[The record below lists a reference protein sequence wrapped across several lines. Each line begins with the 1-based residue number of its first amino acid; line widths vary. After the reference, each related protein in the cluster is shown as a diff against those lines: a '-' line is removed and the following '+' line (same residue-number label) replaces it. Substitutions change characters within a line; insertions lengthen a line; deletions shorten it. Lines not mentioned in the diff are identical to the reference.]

1 VFGIGAGTGWGYA
14 DWALLYVAM
23 IGNVK
28 SPSPSPTYYSV
39 NFTEVGLPPG
49 TAWNVTLN
57 GVTETSSSSS
67 IVFTVPSGKY
77 SYSVASPILVNG
89 VEYVATEPTGTVAVN
104 NANVTVTVQYVPA
117 TPPTPSLSSL
127 AVQVFNANNSPAT
140 SVPGVVYGVLYSS
153 SGFEALAYMNSSGY
167 LNFNNIAPGTYTLKV
182 YHYPNTGFNYTEYWG
197 SETINV
203 QLGYNTA
210 NFTRDEPWIYNL
222 QAVENGTRL
231 TINVTVD
238 DPLNAILHGEL
249 YIWVT
254 TSPQTANPSEPTID
268 TSVTSITIGPGLN
281 KFTYYYATTQKG
293 TYYVYAALLIYKGT
307 QLVTTD
313 QWNWTAVKHQLT
325 FVITSYAPSVSFELY
340 ESNNY
345 FSQGQIITSNKISG
359 GLQTIQLN
367 LPQGIYEYNLSLN
380 SQGYT
385 IVPSPTGF
393 INLTENEKIYLIVTP
408 LSDSYTVNMTPVG
421 LPDPSQW
428 YGVWNDTIILAPEKN
443 GAIPVSLF
451 IGPNKNTIDLKFYST
466 NPQYY
471 PLLPIV
477 QLNATSVINGVTYI
491 IPFATSGYA
500 HIVDWNGVQ
509 WNPLLN
515 EYSQKNPIYVYHTQ
529 TQHGFLGFLEWW
541 KGNTQIQDGFC
552 WGMSS
557 TAILY
562 YLGFLP
568 LPSQGAKYT
577 SQLYLGPKNTNGYL
591 EYLTDAALAV
601 AVHQILDPLNQGTKI
616 IAAPADKIAS
626 TAIYF
631 IGKLNQPVI
640 LIINFTNQNGNSLY
654 VGSGYHAV
662 VAWGYVQEPNKDVV
676 FLVYDPNY
684 PQIIT
689 RAIYNPTNGSFIYI
703 DGGPPYSTIVN
714 GQTFRY
720 PGDVGEVVEIAPD
733 VTPAGL
739 WWFSNSDRFEIITKQ
754 QVQILQGGLL
764 DYTLYV
770 SEKPLI
776 VRTGGELAGYFVD
789 NKYFVT
795 APTVQPGEL
804 AGYVDGYPSSPLY
817 IVAVRNDF
825 NALVDPNSTLVA
837 LRFANVSSNVMVYG
851 FVANSTEPIAVQFVN
866 QTSFIMASR
875 NNTAVKLELFSAT
888 NSSVKT
894 YDATLELNSG
904 TGYVVNANF
913 TSLTNV
919 TIKTVTVSW
928 ENIAPTQTATT
939 TTTSITTTTTTTTA
953 SVTTIAI
960 TTATGA
966 SGIQPP
972 PLVVVPTPQS
982 TAAANG
988 QTRQIGA
995 LQIATWALVGIA
1007 AFLLAYLLSGF
1018 VLSRKP

>member
-1 VFGIGAGTGWGYA
+1 
-14 DWALLYVAM
+14 
-23 IGNVK
+23 
-28 SPSPSPTYYSV
+28 
-39 NFTEVGLPPG
+39 
-49 TAWNVTLN
+49 
-57 GVTETSSSSS
+57 
-67 IVFTVPSGKY
+67 
-77 SYSVASPILVNG
+77 
-89 VEYVATEPTGTVAVN
+89 
-104 NANVTVTVQYVPA
+104 
-117 TPPTPSLSSL
+117 
-127 AVQVFNANNSPAT
+127 
-140 SVPGVVYGVLYSS
+140 
-153 SGFEALAYMNSSGY
+153 
-167 LNFNNIAPGTYTLKV
+167 
-182 YHYPNTGFNYTEYWG
+182 
-197 SETINV
+197 
-203 QLGYNTA
+203 
-210 NFTRDEPWIYNL
+210 
-222 QAVENGTRL
+222 
-231 TINVTVD
+231 
-238 DPLNAILHGEL
+238 
-249 YIWVT
+249 
-254 TSPQTANPSEPTID
+254 
-268 TSVTSITIGPGLN
+268 
-281 KFTYYYATTQKG
+281 
-293 TYYVYAALLIYKGT
+293 
-307 QLVTTD
+307 
-313 QWNWTAVKHQLT
+313 
-325 FVITSYAPSVSFELY
+325 
-340 ESNNY
+340 
-345 FSQGQIITSNKISG
+345 
-359 GLQTIQLN
+359 
-367 LPQGIYEYNLSLN
+367 
-380 SQGYT
+380 
-385 IVPSPTGF
+385 
-393 INLTENEKIYLIVTP
+393 
-408 LSDSYTVNMTPVG
+408 MTPVG

-477 QLNATSVINGVTYI
+477 QLNATSVINGVTYV

-616 IAAPADKIAS
+616 IAAPADNIAS

-720 PGDVGEVVEIAPD
+720 PGDVGEVIEIAPD

-739 WWFSNSDRFEIITKQ
+739 WWFSNPDRFKIITKQ

-795 APTVQPGEL
+795 APTVQPGKL
-804 AGYVDGYPSSPLY
+804 AGYVDGYPSSHLY

-837 LRFANVSSNVMVYG
+837 LRFANVSGNVMVYG

-888 NSSVKT
+888 SKSVKT
-894 YDATLELNSG
+894 YNTTLRLTNG
-904 TGYVVNANF
+904 TGYVVSANF

-919 TIKTVTVSW
+919 TIKTVTMSW

-953 SVTTIAI
+953 SVTTIAT

-988 QTRQIGA
+988 QIRQIGA
-995 LQIATWALVGIA
+995 LQIATWALVGVA

-1018 VLSRKP
+1018 VLSRKQ